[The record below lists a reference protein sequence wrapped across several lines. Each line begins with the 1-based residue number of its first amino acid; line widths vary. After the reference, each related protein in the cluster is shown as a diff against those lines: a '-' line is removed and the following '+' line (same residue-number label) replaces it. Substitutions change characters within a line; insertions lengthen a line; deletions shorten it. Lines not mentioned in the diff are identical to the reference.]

1 MENSYAMFEFCWW
14 QKQKQAEVHYIEN
27 TQLHE
32 DNWLEE
38 EHPDVCDETSEERI
52 ENLST
57 KHT

>member
-1 MENSYAMFEFCWW
+1 MFEFCWW